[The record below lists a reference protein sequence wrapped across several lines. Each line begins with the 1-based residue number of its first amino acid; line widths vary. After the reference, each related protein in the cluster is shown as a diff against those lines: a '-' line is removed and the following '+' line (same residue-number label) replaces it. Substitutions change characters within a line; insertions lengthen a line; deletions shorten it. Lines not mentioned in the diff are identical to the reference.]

1 MKEEK
6 ENNKGKYKK
15 WQKSPKG
22 ITLVALVITII
33 IIIILATVAISFTF
47 GDNGLINR
55 AEDASAFGDNGL
67 INRAE
72 DARDMYANDTAY
84 TEGSIANVESYI
96 NEILDG
102 AEVGGGTEP
111 DDPTK
116 PEEPVTDG
124 SFSAEE
130 GVNTPNIGANM
141 QLVVFK
147 SDTNEWVEDTTK
159 EAYSYKDT
167 SIPGNENKS
176 EWANAKVTINGVE
189 SYFVWI
195 PRFAY
200 KINGTNDIDV
210 KFINGTGK
218 TTVDGIECKYASE
231 NPTADDYIVHPA
243 FTDEEENG
251 GWDEQLTGI
260 WIGKYETSSVEGNS
274 NISSG
279 DNTTT
284 KTAQVRA
291 GVSSWRYIQ
300 IGNAYEVAK
309 AYAPSL
315 ESHML
320 KNSEWGAVAY
330 LTESQ
335 YGRNGQEVTINNNG
349 TTYYTGGGDGNA
361 YVTNTPQSSTGNV
374 YGIYDLSGNAYE
386 YVASYYKDGNFSS
399 ANSTFTTG
407 TSDKYST
414 AYDGTDVNT
423 DYKYGDATYETSKW
437 HGDNAVFVDSNFPF
451 FDRGGNYNS
460 GSAAGVFYFGSTN
473 RLRQQP
479 LLVSFGSSSVMCNLT
494 SEQHKKFTIKL

>member
-1 MKEEK
+1 MKKFKRET
-6 ENNKGKYKK
+6 
-15 WQKSPKG
+15 KG

-33 IIIILATVAISFTF
+33 IIIILATVT
-47 GDNGLINR
+47 INM
-55 AEDASAFGDNGL
+55 AFGDNGL
-67 INRAE
+67 IKQAE
-72 DARDMYANDTAY
+72 LARDLTANSTGYETQA
-84 TEGSIANVESYI
+84 TLNLVSYM
-96 NEILDG
+96 NEILKDSDTITPVTN
-102 AEVGGGTEP
+102 EIGGSEE
-111 DDPTK
+111 
-116 PEEPVTDG
+116 PEEPDVPPTPQEPATDG

-159 EAYSYKDT
+159 EAYSYIDT

-176 EWANAKVTINGVE
+176 EWANAKVTINAVE

-200 KINGTNDIDV
+200 KIVGTNDIDV

-251 GWDEQLTGI
+251 GWDGQLSGI

-274 NISSG
+274 NNAA
-279 DNTTT
+279 DNVTT

-291 GVSSWRYIQ
+291 GVSSWRNIQ
-300 IGNAYEVAK
+300 IGNMYTVAK
-309 AYAPSL
+309 AYAPNL

-335 YGRNGQEVTINNNG
+335 YGRNGTEVTINNNG
-349 TTYYTGGGDGNA
+349 TTYYTGGGGGNA

-374 YGIYDLSGNAYE
+374 YGIYDLSGNAFE
-386 YVASYYKDGNFSS
+386 YVASYYKDGNFSN

-423 DYKYGDATYETSKW
+423 SYKYGDATYETSGW
-437 HGDNAVFVDSNFPF
+437 HEDGAVFVISDNPF
-451 FDRGGNYNS
+451 FFRGGYYDI
-460 GSAAGVFYFGSTN
+460 GSSAGVFYFDSN
-473 RLRQQP
+473 PRSQP
-479 LLVSFGSSSVMCNLT
+479 RRLLVSFGSSSVMCNLP
-494 SEQHKKFTIKL
+494 SEQHKKFTTKL

>member
-6 ENNKGKYKK
+6 EDNKGKYEK
-15 WQKSPKG
+15 WQRSQKG

-33 IIIILATVAISFTF
+33 IIIILATVT
-47 GDNGLINR
+47 INM
-55 AEDASAFGDNGL
+55 AFGDGGL
-67 INRAE
+67 IKQAE
-72 DARDMYANDTAY
+72 LARDLTANSTAY
-84 TEGSIANVESYI
+84 ETQATANLVAYM
-96 NEILDG
+96 NEIL
-102 AEVGGGTEP
+102 EGGGGNPPTSQEP
-111 DDPTK
+111 A
-116 PEEPVTDG
+116 TDG
-124 SFSAEE
+124 SFSSEE

-141 QLVVFK
+141 QLVVFRP
-147 SDTNEWVEDTTK
+147 DTNEWVEDTTK
-159 EAYSYKDT
+159 EAYSYLDT

-176 EWANAKVTINGVE
+176 EWANAKVTTQVDGQNIE

-218 TTVDGIECKYASE
+218 TTVDGIQCKYASE

-251 GWDEQLTGI
+251 GWDEQLPGI

-274 NISSG
+274 NSSSG

-284 KTAQVRA
+284 KTAQVRS

-300 IGNAYEVAK
+300 IGNMYEVAK
-309 AYAPSL
+309 AYAPNL

-335 YGRNGQEVTINNNG
+335 YGRNGTEVTINDNG

-361 YVTNTPQSSTGNV
+361 YVTNIPQSSTGNV

-386 YVASYYKDGNFSS
+386 YVAAAYSNRSEIETTSG
-399 ANSTFTTG
+399 STKYATIYSG
-407 TSDKYST
+407 TN
-414 AYDGTDVNT
+414 VNE
-423 DYKYGDATYETSKW
+423 DYKYGDATYETSGW
-437 HGDNAVFVDSNFPF
+437 NGDLAAFVGSKGYF
-451 FDRGGNYNS
+451 FLRGGYYNYS
-460 GSAAGVFYFGSTN
+460 DGSFAGVFNFS
-473 RLRQQP
+473 
-479 LLVSFGSSSVMCNLT
+479 CN
-494 SEQHKKFTIKL
+494 ER

>member
-6 ENNKGKYKK
+6 ESNKGKYKRWK
-15 WQKSPKG
+15 NSQKG

-33 IIIILATVAISFTF
+33 IIIILATVT
-47 GDNGLINR
+47 INM
-55 AEDASAFGDNGL
+55 AFGDNGL
-67 INRAE
+67 IKQAE
-72 DARDMYANDTAY
+72 LARDLTSNSTAY
-84 TEGSIANVESYI
+84 EEQSTANLVAYM
-96 NEILDG
+96 NEILG
-102 AEVGGGTEP
+102 ESGEIENPPTPQEP
-111 DDPTK
+111 A
-116 PEEPVTDG
+116 TDG
-124 SFSAEE
+124 SFSSEE

-159 EAYSYKDT
+159 EAYSYIDT

-200 KINGTNDIDV
+200 KIVGTNDIDV

-231 NPTADDYIVHPA
+231 NPTAEDYIVHPA

-251 GWDEQLTGI
+251 GWDGQLSGI
-260 WIGKYETSSVEGNS
+260 WIGKYETSSVEGNGNS
-274 NISSG
+274 EEL
-279 DNTTT
+279 DNVTT
-284 KTAQVRA
+284 KTAQVKP
-291 GVSSWRYIQ
+291 GVSSWRNIQ
-300 IGNAYEVAK
+300 IGKMYTVAK

-335 YGRNGQEVTINNNG
+335 YGRNGTEVTINNNG
-349 TTYYTGGGDGNA
+349 DTYYTGGGEGNA

-386 YVASYYKDGNFSS
+386 YVASYYKDGDFSN

-423 DYKYGDATYETSKW
+423 NYKYGDATYETSGW
-437 HGDNAVFVDSNFPF
+437 HEAYAVFVNSSRPF
-451 FDRGGNYNS
+451 FVRGGNYTD
-460 GSAAGVFYFGSTN
+460 GSIAGVFYFNGSY
-473 RLRQQP
+473 R
-479 LLVSFGSSSVMCNLT
+479 
-494 SEQHKKFTIKL
+494 